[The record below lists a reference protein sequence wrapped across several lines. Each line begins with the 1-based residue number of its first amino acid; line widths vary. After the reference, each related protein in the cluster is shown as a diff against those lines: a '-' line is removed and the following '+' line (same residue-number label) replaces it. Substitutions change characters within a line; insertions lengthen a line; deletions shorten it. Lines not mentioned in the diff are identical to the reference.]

1 MLMVQRLGPRP
12 VAFGV
17 FAWSLAMGICFFV
30 ARSVHHVGISSGA
43 SSAAYWLAGIL
54 TVLVGSWLG
63 WRHRTGTAFVAPLL
77 AWLVLVPFAF
87 ASEFLRAGF
96 FGGLWRGF
104 VVAIVF
110 GFVVSAIEGIL
121 LVAFAMLGRIAGGV
135 LHPGDATQT
144 VIFPPRIR

>member
-1 MLMVQRLGPRP
+1 M
-12 VAFGV
+12 GV
-17 FAWSLAMGICFFV
+17 CFFV

-43 SSAAYWLAGIL
+43 SAAAYWFAGIL

-96 FGGLWRGF
+96 LGGLWRGF
-104 VVAIVF
+104 VVATLI
-110 GFVVSAIEGIL
+110 GFVVSTLEAVL
-121 LVAFAMLGRIAGGV
+121 LVGFATLGRIAGGV
-135 LHPGDATQT
+135 LHQGDAPA
-144 VIFPPRIR
+144 VIIPPRIR

>member
-1 MLMVQRLGPRP
+1 MLIVQRFGPRP

-17 FAWSLAMGICFFV
+17 FAWSLAMGVCFFV

-43 SSAAYWLAGIL
+43 SAAAYWFAGIL

-77 AWLVLVPFAF
+77 AWLVLVPFSF

-96 FGGLWRGF
+96 LGGLWRGF
-104 VVAIVF
+104 VVATLI
-110 GFVVSAIEGIL
+110 GFVVSTLEAVL
-121 LVAFAMLGRIAGGV
+121 LVAFATLGRIARGV
-135 LHPGDATQT
+135 LHQGDAAEA
-144 VIFPPRIR
+144 VIIPPRIR

>member
-1 MLMVQRLGPRP
+1 
-12 VAFGV
+12 VALGV
-17 FAWSLAMGICFFV
+17 FVWSLAMGACFFV
-30 ARSVHHVGISSGA
+30 ARSAHHAGISSSA
-43 SSAAYWLAGIL
+43 SSTAFWLAGIL

-104 VVAIVF
+104 IVAAFIGFLVSSLEAIVL
-110 GFVVSAIEGIL
+110 I
-121 LVAFAMLGRIAGGV
+121 AFATLGRIAGTM
-135 LHPGDATQT
+135 LHSGDATET
-144 VIFPPRIR
+144 MIFPPRIR

>member
-1 MLMVQRLGPRP
+1 MLMVQRFGPRP

-17 FAWSLAMGICFFV
+17 FVWSLAMGACFFV
-30 ARSVHHVGISSGA
+30 ARSAHHAGISSGA
-43 SSAAYWLAGIL
+43 SSNALWLAGIL

-104 VVAIVF
+104 VVAAFI
-110 GFVVSAIEGIL
+110 GFLVSSLEAVVLI
-121 LVAFAMLGRIAGGV
+121 AFATLGRIAGGV
-135 LHPGDATQT
+135 LRHGDATET
-144 VIFPPRIR
+144 MIIPPRIR

>member
-1 MLMVQRLGPRP
+1 M
-12 VAFGV
+12 GV
-17 FAWSLAMGICFFV
+17 CFFV
-30 ARSVHHVGISSGA
+30 ARSAHHAGISSGA
-43 SSAAYWLAGIL
+43 ASNALWLGGIL

-87 ASEFLRAGF
+87 ASEFLIAGF

-104 VVAIVF
+104 VVAVFIGFLVSSLEAIVL
-110 GFVVSAIEGIL
+110 I
-121 LVAFAMLGRIAGGV
+121 AFAMLGRIAGGV
-135 LHPGDATQT
+135 LHHGDAAET